1 MPKDPKDD
9 RRRIAVV
16 GAGISGLT
24 AALRLHLLGHDVELI
39 EADETLGGR
48 FGVGR
53 LGDRP
58 VMTGGKNIG
67 RRYHTFRWFTATLGV
82 DAYESFGYNASRVKN
97 GRVLTLD
104 SERRGQTLRNIRQ
117 MGSTRDVA
125 RLAQM
130 AVRIR
135 ADDANRFLG
144 SRYFGRISRRHDD
157 APLAEFFGREMTESL
172 IRPMVIRNNGAEP
185 DEVYPGTFGTNL
197 AMLLDHYDQLAGGIQ
212 PALDAMAGRV
222 TIRAGARVEGLV
234 TNFLGRV
241 TGLRIAT
248 GGGSSS
254 GSGSGETADHDYDGV
269 VLATPAHATAGIVAG
284 TRPRM
289 AERLRRVRYFP
300 STVVLVEYDEP
311 VFTSEVRALAMDD
324 GPCSNAGSYGKQER
338 HIVRYTYSGRQ
349 GRLTDPTDEVIDKLT
364 TASEDLLA
372 KYLGAPRATR
382 LNTLVRHWPAAYCG
396 YLPHHPAF
404 LRHLREDVEDVPGLE
419 LAGDYIQG
427 VSIEAC
433 ARTGRAAA
441 GRIAAQLT
449 GVPA

>member
-1 MPKDPKDD
+1 MPKDATGNQ
-9 RRRIAVV
+9 RRVAVV

-24 AALRLHLLGHDVELI
+24 AALRLQLAGHDVELI

-53 LGDRP
+53 LGDRQ

-67 RRYHTFRWFTATLGV
+67 RRYRTFRWFTSELGV
-82 DAYESFGYNASRVKN
+82 DAYESFGYNASRVKD

-104 SERRGQTLRNIRQ
+104 SERRGQTLQNIRR
-117 MGSTRDVA
+117 MGSARDVA
-125 RLAQM
+125 RLATM
-130 AVRIR
+130 AARIR
-135 ADDANRFLG
+135 ADESNRFLG
-144 SRYFGRISRRHDD
+144 SRYFGGISRRHDD
-157 APLAEFFGREMTESL
+157 APLAAYFGREMTESL

-212 PALDAMAGRV
+212 PALDAIAKRV
-222 TIRAGARVEGLV
+222 TIRAGARAEGLV
-234 TNFLGRV
+234 VNRLGRV
-241 TGLRIAT
+241 TGLRISE
-248 GGGSSS
+248 GGGPAEAS
-254 GSGSGETADHDYDGV
+254 EYDGV
-269 VLATPAHATAGIVAG
+269 VLATPAHATAGIVTEA
-284 TRPRM
+284 RPTM

-324 GPCSNAGSYGKQER
+324 GPCSNAGSYGKEER

-349 GRLTDPTDEVIDKLT
+349 GRLTDPTPELIDKLT
-364 TASEDLLA
+364 SESEDLLV
-372 KYLGAPRATR
+372 KYLGTPRATR
-382 LNTLVRHWPAAYCG
+382 LNVLVKHWPAAYSG

-404 LRHLREDVEDVPGLE
+404 LRELRADVETLPGLE

-433 ARTGRAAA
+433 SRTGSAAA
-441 GRIAAQLT
+441 SRLAARLA
-449 GVPA
+449 GAPV